1 MYMNKSR
8 DKKQM
13 RKTKPA
19 TVRMKR
25 GRKSRRK

>member
-1 MYMNKSR
+1 MYMNKMR

-19 TVRMKR
+19 TVRKMKR
-25 GRKSRRK
+25 KMRRK